1 MQYLAIKHWIKPE
14 SLCILIYYDK
24 YLAVSSETQV
34 KHSGV
39 HTRTLM
45 ILPDHSWPS
54 IENTDL
60 NYLGQVHVREEV
72 LADPIN
78 WSKNQHSDYS
88 LKYDSMFSCQPIHK
102 A

>member
-14 SLCILIYYDK
+14 SFCILICYDK
-24 YLAVSSETQV
+24 YLSVSSETWV
-34 KHSGV
+34 KHFGV

-45 ILPDHSWPS
+45 ILLNSWPS
-54 IENTDL
+54 IENTSL
-60 NYLGQVHVREEV
+60 SYPEQVREV
-72 LADPIN
+72 LADLTN

-88 LKYDSMFSCQPIHK
+88 PKYDTMFSCQQIHE

>member
-1 MQYLAIKHWIKPE
+1 M
-14 SLCILIYYDK
+14 
-24 YLAVSSETQV
+24 

-45 ILPDHSWPS
+45 ILLYNSWPS

-60 NYLGQVHVREEV
+60 NYLGQVQVRED
-72 LADPIN
+72 LADPTN

-88 LKYDSMFSCQPIHK
+88 LKYDTMFSCQQIHE